1 MTYLIKLSK
10 MGCLY
15 CISSPTFTLYNFRS
29 DNAIGSITAA
39 KLLVLRT
46 LSCILQYLNKFI
58 SYFSPLFYL
67 SMRKY
72 LLCDKQDDASFS
84 GKYLFVCF
92 FFAAYEPLKL
102 MQTVM
107 AKTNEVCLRYLDN
120 SMLCSLPAPG
130 PPNNIV
136 SVCAV
141 KNRRRCMEDR
151 HVVIH
156 DLNTMFNIQ
165 VCKIFL

>member
-1 MTYLIKLSK
+1 MRYLIKLSK

-29 DNAIGSITAA
+29 DTAIGSITAA
-39 KLLVLRT
+39 KLLVLAHYLVFYNT
-46 LSCILQYLNKFI
+46 WINLSPIFPRCFTYQCENICFVINKMMH
-58 SYFSPLFYL
+58 LFQGSIY
-67 SMRKY
+67 
-72 LLCDKQDDASFS
+72 SF
-84 GKYLFVCF
+84 V